1 MGMANGDKEIVLLH
15 IVKKLE
21 EELEECCEI
30 TLNKE
35 LCFEYIDEIK
45 KILSG
50 N

>member
-1 MGMANGDKEIVLLH
+1 MANGDKEIVLLH

-30 TLNKE
+30 TCNRE
-35 LCFEYIDEIK
+35 LCFEYIDELK

-50 N
+50 D